1 LRAARRGGRIVPRM
15 LFVFRTLNFFAL
27 GAIFL
32 TPFWMFNSTL
42 DRLLPHAPPV
52 LSPHVDA
59 ATTRLREQLVM
70 VLSNLKKDIHAD
82 MCRRDGEP
90 LCGLPGC
97 GLKGRCP

>member
-1 LRAARRGGRIVPRM
+1 M

-42 DRLLPHAPPV
+42 DRLLPHAPPL

-59 ATTRLREQLVM
+59 ATTRLRAQV
-70 VLSNLKKDIHAD
+70 VTALSNLKKDIHAD
-82 MCRRDGEP
+82 MCHRGDSA
-90 LCGLPGC
+90 LCALTICAPASAGS
-97 GLKGRCP
+97 RCP